1 MSIFAYSFMMNALL
15 AGMIVAIAAPAIGLF
30 LVLRRY
36 ALIADTLA
44 HISLAG
50 VALGFLM
57 NVNPLITALVAT
69 TGSSLM
75 IERLRSSKRVASEWA
90 LALFL
95 AGALAA
101 AIILFSL
108 GHNTAS
114 RVTAFLF
121 GNMLTITTGDLMLM
135 AVLGTLVCGTIA
147 YIWRPLITITFDETF
162 ARVIG
167 LPVARLNTIVV
178 VLAAVTITLAIPAL
192 GVLLI
197 SALLTIPV
205 IAALQLRAP
214 MLATLMYA
222 EVISLTSVILGLLIA
237 YTLDLAVG
245 GTIVL
250 VLVAITLLI
259 GILTK
264 RRS

>member
-1 MSIFAYSFMMNALL
+1 MSIFAYTFMTNALL
-15 AGMIVAIAAPAIGLF
+15 AGTIVAIAAPAIGLF

-50 VALGFLM
+50 VALGFLTGI
-57 NVNPLITALVAT
+57 NPLVTALVAT
-69 TGSSLM
+69 TGSSLI
-75 IERLRSSKRVASEWA
+75 IEKLRSSRRLASEWA
-90 LALFL
+90 LSLFL
-95 AGALAA
+95 SGALAA

-121 GNMLTITTGDLMLM
+121 GNMLTVTTNDLVLM
-135 AVLGTLVCGTIA
+135 SILGIMVCGTVA
-147 YIWRPLITITFDETF
+147 YFWRPLITVTFDETF

-167 LPVARLNTIVV
+167 LPVSRLNTLVV
-178 VLAAVTITLAIPAL
+178 VLAAITITLAIPAL

-205 IAALQLRAP
+205 IAALQFRAT
-214 MLATLMYA
+214 MLATLIYA
-222 EVISLTSVILGLLIA
+222 EIISLTSVILGLLIA

-250 VLVAITLLI
+250 VLVTITLLI
-259 GILTK
+259 SLLTS
-264 RRS
+264 RNS